1 MSAYVIGS
9 VLGRLMISYV
19 LVLVVLVI
27 VSRLRWRMGLR
38 RSVKWYG
45 LLLTTVVFLAG
56 ISQAVVR
63 DGGLA

>member
-9 VLGRLMISYV
+9 VVGRLLISYV
-19 LVLVVLVI
+19 LVLVVLMI

-45 LLLTTVVFLAG
+45 LLLTTVVFLVG
-56 ISQAVVR
+56 ISQAIIR
-63 DGGLA
+63 DGGIV

>member
-1 MSAYVIGS
+1 
-9 VLGRLMISYV
+9 MISYV
-19 LVLVVLVI
+19 LVLVVLMI
-27 VSRLRWRMGLR
+27 VSRLRWRVGLR

-56 ISQAVVR
+56 ISQAVMR